1 MGRGHGYDHNGLK
14 EKRHITSAE
23 LEFGD
28 YAVVLENKSGH
39 SGIFNAEA
47 QRLLGIMS
55 SKDGLL
61 EENEYLEK
69 LRLVP
74 MENISDILS
83 ACEKAEKKYFFPRHN
98 DGSGRIR
105 HGRSAGRIQGVGRVG
120 RDDAGYRCLP
130 DRDQLCRMA

>member
-1 MGRGHGYDHNGLK
+1 MVAKQLS
-14 EKRHITSAE
+14 I
-23 LEFGD
+23 F
-28 YAVVLENKSGH
+28 LENKSGH

-83 ACEKAEKKYFFPRHN
+83 ACEKAEKKYF
-98 DGSGRIR
+98 S
-105 HGRSAGRIQGVGRVG
+105 QGVASMPVRLYTGG
-120 RDDAGYRCLP
+120 
-130 DRDQLCRMA
+130 